1 MSAPKRHFISD
12 DALLEAV
19 KRLGSHT
26 KAAAEL
32 GCNRRNVD
40 KRIAR
45 LAKRGYAP
53 EHDMTRTVPDG
64 YLVKGVSTYY
74 NANGEVTAQ
83 WVKSAIDNEALQ
95 ESITQWLKAC
105 VEDLPKLA
113 KRKKS
118 SGLWIDDRMACY
130 PIGDAH
136 IGMRAWAEECGKDWD
151 LAIAERVQCNAM
163 AELVGLAPKTRRSV
177 IVDLGDWFHYDSM
190 AAVTPRSGHN
200 LDADGRYAKMIT
212 VGIKVMRQ
220 CIESALDK
228 HDTVEVIC
236 IPGNH
241 NETGALFMS
250 VALSHIYENE
260 PRVIIDKTPALF
272 TYFQFGKTLVGIHHG
287 HTCKAEKL
295 PGVMAADKPKEW
307 GESEFRYWWCGHVHH
322 QSVKEYPGVSVET
335 FNTLAANDAYATAG
349 GWRSRENM
357 KCIVLDESRGEVM
370 RLTVLPD
377 NSPAKGGQ
385 G

>member
-1 MSAPKRHFISD
+1 MTAPKRAFISD
-12 DALLEAV
+12 DDLLAAV
-19 KRLGSHT
+19 KEYGSNT
-26 KAAAEL
+26 KAAAAL
-32 GCNRRNVD
+32 GYNRRNVD
-40 KRIAR
+40 KRLKR
-45 LAKRGYAP
+45 LASRGYAP

-74 NANGEVTAQ
+74 NANGEVTGQ
-83 WVKSAIDNEALQ
+83 WVKSAVDNEALQ
-95 ESITQWLKAC
+95 EAVTQWLAAC
-105 VEDLPKLA
+105 VVDLPKL
-113 KRKKS
+113 KPRKAAGEYTKS
-118 SGLWIDDRMACY
+118 RMSCY

-151 LAIAERVQCNAM
+151 LAIAERVQCGAM
-163 AELVGLAPKTRRSV
+163 AELVDLAPATEQAV
-177 IVDLGDWFHYDSM
+177 IIDLGDWFHYDSM

-200 LDADGRYAKMIT
+200 LDADGRYAKMIS
-212 VGIKVMRQ
+212 VGMKIMRQ
-220 CIESALDK
+220 CIESALTK
-228 HDTVEVIC
+228 HKTVKVIC

-241 NETGALFMS
+241 NETGALFIS

-295 PGVMAADKPKEW
+295 PGVMAADRPKEW

-322 QSVKEYPGVSVET
+322 QSVKEYPGGSVET
-335 FNTLAANDAYATAG
+335 FNALAANDAYATAG

-357 KCIVLDESRGEVM
+357 KCIVLDKSRGEVM

-377 NSPAKGGQ
+377 GGPTA
-385 G
+385 